1 MDDPRQNL
9 PSASGIERRYLC
21 KGSANAEANLVEP
34 ADEANDVKDSGV
46 QIHAALSGDTEALM
60 ALSSDDLAVYEDMS
74 RKSYE
79 SAERHGFDP
88 ARFIAEERLWF
99 PVKGG
104 STGKPPEF
112 SGQPDR
118 VYLQDGRGLVQDYK
132 AGFLPVT
139 TAKDNP
145 QLATLAVLAIA
156 NYGIAEVTVEIIPRF
171 GAIKESATYDLQSAT
186 GALEFIRFIIA
197 ESNKPDALRT
207 PSNKACKYCLAARH
221 IRCPEFQAYAATAL
235 AIQPETLPALPSD
248 KLAAAIDRIPAALKL
263 IDDLKAEGKRR
274 LAAGDEEFSK
284 LYELTKGRK
293 TREITDLP
301 ELFKR
306 VKALH
311 SSITDE
317 IFTAQCSIDLG
328 TVDKDGAG
336 RGLKW
341 LVHIATDLKGA
352 LLDRKTDEVLAGIV
366 EEGRTAGS
374 LKPKEP

>member
-1 MDDPRQNL
+1 MNDPRQNL

-34 ADEANDVKDSGV
+34 ADDTNDVKDSGV

-74 RKSYE
+74 RKSFE
-79 SAERHGFDP
+79 SAERHGFD
-88 ARFIAEERLWF
+88 ATRFIAEKRLWF
-99 PVKGG
+99 DG
-104 STGKPPEF
+104 EF

-118 VYLQDGRGLVQDYK
+118 VYFQDGRGLVQDYK

-145 QLATLAVLAIA
+145 QLATLAVLAIY
-156 NYGIAEVTVEIIPRF
+156 NYGFAEVHVEIIPRF
-171 GAIKESATYDLQSAT
+171 GAIKESATYDLDSANL
-186 GALEFIRFIIA
+186 ALDFIRWIIS
-197 ESNKPDALRT
+197 ESKKPDAPRT
-207 PSNKACKYCLAARH
+207 ASDKACKYCKAKL
-221 IRCPEFQAYAATAL
+221 RCPEFQAYASTAL
-235 AIQPETLPALPSD
+235 AIKTETLPTLPAEQ
-248 KLAAAIDRIPAALKL
+248 LAAAIDRIPMANTLIDALKV
-263 IDDLKAEGKRR
+263 EGKRR

-284 LYELTKGRK
+284 LYELTKGQK
-293 TREITDLP
+293 TREITDLH
-301 ELFKR
+301 ELFRR

-311 SSITDE
+311 STITDE

-341 LVHIATDLKGA
+341 LVHIATDLKGV

-374 LKPKEP
+374 LKRKE